1 MPAKWKDILS
11 DKNSYPDDFVVSV
24 KIGGKDETLSLSEMR
39 AYDTETRGALT
50 ADLTRRE
57 QGLQK
62 REKDVE
68 QASIGLA
75 TVIEKAAANAGLSV
89 DEFIAGKAP
98 TKKVVAAA
106 ADLDENDPLV
116 GTLVKQMKTMQSRL
130 DAQDTEIKKTRSDAL
145 GPMLTTYLEDYYEG
159 KWEKLAPTLPKGS
172 KVTREEALKY
182 AQDNKLVDARGRLDL
197 SKATRDLTYDARVK
211 ADAEAMAQE
220 MRKKIEDERV
230 LAAAPKP
237 SGTHINVKPDK
248 SLLNA
253 KGRVKDF
260 DEVLGDAMND
270 SDLWKGIT
278 QTQ

>member
-1 MPAKWKDILS
+1 MKWADVL
-11 DKNSYPDDFVVSV
+11 KNSQQYPDDFVVSI
-24 KIGGKDETLSLSEMR
+24 KNGDKTETMTLSEMR
-39 AYDTETRGALT
+39 TYDREHEGELTRTLT
-50 ADLTRRE
+50 ARE
-57 QGLQK
+57 QAIQK

-89 DEFIAGKAP
+89 DEFIQGKAP
-98 TKKVVAAA
+98 TKKAVAAA

-116 GTLVKQMKTMQSRL
+116 GTLVNQMKTMQARL

-159 KWEKLAPTLPKGS
+159 KWEKLAPTLPKGA

-211 ADAEAMAQE
+211 ADAEAMAGE
-220 MRKKIEDERV
+220 MRKKIEDERT

-248 SLLNA
+248 SLLNE
-253 KGRVKDF
+253 KGRVKNF
-260 DEVLGDAMND
+260 DEVLGDALND
-270 SDLWKGIT
+270 TDLWKGI
-278 QTQ
+278 QNVQ

>member
-1 MPAKWKDILS
+1 MKWADVL
-11 DKNSYPDDFVVSV
+11 KNSQQYPDDFVVSI
-24 KIGGKDETLSLSEMR
+24 KNGDKTETMTLSEMR
-39 AYDTETRGALT
+39 TYDREHEGELTRTLT
-50 ADLTRRE
+50 ARE
-57 QGLQK
+57 QAIQK

-89 DEFIAGKAP
+89 DEFIQGKAP
-98 TKKVVAAA
+98 TKKAVAAA

-116 GTLVKQMKTMQSRL
+116 GTLVKQMKTMQARL

-159 KWEKLAPTLPKGS
+159 KWEKLAPTLPKGA

-211 ADAEAMAQE
+211 ADAEAMAGE
-220 MRKKIEDERV
+220 MRKKIEDERT

-248 SLLNA
+248 SLLNE
-253 KGRVKDF
+253 KGRVKNF
-260 DEVLGDAMND
+260 DEVLGDALND
-270 SDLWKGIT
+270 TDLWKGI
-278 QTQ
+278 QNVQ

>member
-1 MPAKWKDILS
+1 MKWADVL
-11 DKNSYPDDFVVSV
+11 KNSQQYPDDFVVSI
-24 KIGGKDETLSLSEMR
+24 KNGDKTETMTLSEMR
-39 AYDTETRGALT
+39 TYDREHEGELTRTLT
-50 ADLTRRE
+50 ARE
-57 QGLQK
+57 QAIQK

-68 QASIGLA
+68 QASVGLA

-89 DEFIAGKAP
+89 DEFIQGKAP
-98 TKKVVAAA
+98 TKKAVAVA

-116 GTLVKQMKTMQSRL
+116 GTLVKQMKSMQARL
-130 DAQDTEIKKTRSDAL
+130 DTQDAEIKKTRSDAL

-211 ADAEAMAQE
+211 ADAEAMAGE
-220 MRKKIEDERV
+220 MRKKIEDERT
-230 LAAAPKP
+230 LAAAPRP

-248 SLLNA
+248 TLLND
-253 KGRVKDF
+253 KGRVKNF
-260 DEVLGDAMND
+260 DEVLGDALND
-270 SDLWKGIT
+270 TDLWKGIASA
-278 QTQ
+278 